1 MKKAAVIVT
10 AILAVIFMLGFGFLM
25 YLGGDIVYYYTDS
38 LMDIVYDVL
47 LVSLGIMIA
56 VTVIPTLIC
65 DIVQYRKKKNKR
77 DLLLSLG
84 LALVGVVT
92 ACYGIVELVIL
103 FGGVY
108 LIMEIEDALGASW
121 NVEDMIAT
129 PLRIVRWLVAA
140 PAALYLVA
148 VPLVRMIFTKER
160 ALQYRVFLY
169 QPVLGGVLL
178 ALTALGSV
186 VVMLQRPTGTV
197 MKVLGFALAAFAVA
211 YLIAALA
218 GLSKAVKR
226 AKEREKER
234 EEKAATLQPYAD
246 AQPIQKKEIDLPF
259 NLPAGVSADD
269 L

>member
-1 MKKAAVIVT
+1 MKKATVIVT
-10 AILAVIFMLGFGFLM
+10 AILVVIFMLGFGFLQ
-25 YLGGDIVYYYTDS
+25 YLGGDIVYDYTDS

-92 ACYGIVELVIL
+92 ACYGIVELLIL
-103 FGGVY
+103 FGGAY

-148 VPLVRMIFTKER
+148 TPLVRMIFTKER
-160 ALQYRVFLY
+160 ALQYRLFLY
-169 QPVLGGVLL
+169 QPVLGGVLF
-178 ALTALGSV
+178 ALTVLGSV
-186 VVMLQRPTGTV
+186 VITLQRPTGTII
-197 MKVLGFALAAFAVA
+197 KVLGFVLAAFAVI

-218 GLSKAVKR
+218 GLSKAVKK

-234 EEKAATLQPYAD
+234 EEKAATLQPQAD
-246 AQPIQKKEIDLPF
+246 AQPIQKKGIDLPF
-259 NLPAGVSADD
+259 NLPAGVNLDD